1 MSRVYVLSLVV
12 VALFVAACHPDA
24 PRSGATSNAPP
35 LNVAPG
41 TFVTISEIN
50 PDPRIPLRVGERVK
64 LHVVAGYMLEAE
76 TGTIALVV
84 QAADTTSVAQ
94 NMEVISRGNGKS
106 VLDAEFTVP
115 DTRAVQVFVPIHAQG
130 QRGGTSIVDSRAY
143 RVEGK

>member
-1 MSRVYVLSLVV
+1 MTRMYVLSVAV
-12 VALFVAACHPDA
+12 VALFVAACQPDT

-35 LNVAPG
+35 PNVTAG

-50 PDPRIPLRVGERVK
+50 PDPKIPLRVGERVK

-76 TGTIALVV
+76 TGTVALVV
-84 QAADTTSVAQ
+84 QAADNTSVAQ
-94 NMEVISRGNGKS
+94 NMEVISRENGKS

-115 DTRAVQVFVPIHAQG
+115 DTRAVQVFVPIQAQG
-130 QRGGTSIVDSRAY
+130 QQGGTSIVDSRAY